1 MVGFGAVLDRSQR
14 QAWSTA
20 YLDYEGLKSILKHL
34 NNAVLDNSE
43 RLTNHPPPNGR
54 SYTNDHTTDDVV
66 IIDDNVRQYSKAF
79 MNKLHVEIEKVTLFC
94 LSRLGDLA
102 HSLGTLRFDE
112 TTNNTNNRRI
122 AFAPTLDVAENG
134 VDDHNDEEWRV
145 ESSQQL
151 GERQSLLPK
160 TNMPQQQRT
169 TSSLWKSNDI
179 MFHSETLSIHRRSSN
194 DDNNTTNIDKFGT
207 YARIGVELLHLLKF
221 ATLNAVGIRKIVKKY
236 EKTFLLHPLVHERGI
251 SDVIL
256 NVDNSSSSCHDR
268 LVHLTSNTSFN
279 TIYASLIDALA
290 ESNNDNESMVTNGG
304 GSSTTKHRRGL
315 SESMKRSREAVIQY
329 LQQPRNNEDNGNS
342 GHKSRSILQLE
353 CTILSI
359 NAIQDFVHAVSAPFQ
374 GYLSR
379 KAMIGPGG
387 SDNGGEL
394 SASNKRAID
403 VLVSFDP
410 QFILEMNE
418 GELSDWCTRAAS
430 KVGSKKQGQQHTRDP
445 SSTTTI
451 NLNDLTTKDR
461 SWGGVNNVTL
471 VINLLS
477 VVLYTVNYYIISPTA
492 NSYAILLGTEGAYGA
507 TLIGGKCFH
516 EYLCLKESM
525 IFILFPSLTDIVIA
539 CTQTQHHLSR
549 HYSLPSCIR
558 YGTHDFR
565 FVQH

>member
-1 MVGFGAVLDRSQR
+1 
-14 QAWSTA
+14 
-20 YLDYEGLKSILKHL
+20 
-34 NNAVLDNSE
+34 
-43 RLTNHPPPNGR
+43 
-54 SYTNDHTTDDVV
+54 
-66 IIDDNVRQYSKAF
+66 
-79 MNKLHVEIEKVTLFC
+79 MNKLHVEIEKVTLFS

-102 HSLGTLRFDE
+102 HSLGTLRFDYE
-112 TTNNTNNRRI
+112 TTSNNADDRRI
-122 AFAPTLDVAENG
+122 AFASTLDRAENG

-145 ESSQQL
+145 ESQHL

-160 TNMPQQQRT
+160 TNMSRQQRT
-169 TSSLWKSNDI
+169 TSSLWKSNNDI

-194 DDNNTTNIDKFGT
+194 DDTNIEKFGI

-256 NVDNSSSSCHDR
+256 NVDNSSCHDR
-268 LVHLTSNTSFN
+268 LLHLTSNTSFN
-279 TIYASLIDALA
+279 SIYASLIDALA
-290 ESNNDNESMVTNGG
+290 DSNNDNEVGTNNGG
-304 GSSTTKHRRGL
+304 GSSSTKHRRGL

-329 LQQPRNNEDNGNS
+329 LQQPRDGDNGS
-342 GHKSRSILQLE
+342 VHKSRSILQLE

-359 NAIQDFVHAVSAPFQ
+359 NAVQDFVHAVSAPLIQ

-387 SDNGGEL
+387 ADNGGGDL

-430 KVGSKKQGQQHTRDP
+430 KAGSKTKKGQQHTRDM
-445 SSTTTI
+445 SSTATI
-451 NLNDLTTKDR
+451 NLNDLTTRDR
-461 SWGGVNNVTL
+461 SWGGVDNVTL
-471 VINLLS
+471 IINLLS

-507 TLIGGKCFH
+507 TLIGGKFLH
-516 EYLCLKESM
+516 EYMSEKRKCVYDFK
-525 IFILFPSLTDIVIA
+525 ILFS
-539 CTQTQHHLSR
+539 S
-549 HYSLPSCIR
+549 YSHS
-558 YGTHDFR
+558 
-565 FVQH
+565 